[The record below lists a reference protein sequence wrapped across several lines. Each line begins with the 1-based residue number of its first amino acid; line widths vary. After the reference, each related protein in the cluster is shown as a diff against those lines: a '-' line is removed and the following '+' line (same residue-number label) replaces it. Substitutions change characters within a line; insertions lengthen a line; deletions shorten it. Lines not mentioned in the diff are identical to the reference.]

1 MHSSQI
7 FISSVRNS
15 HTLPLYMYYV
25 AASGHPLFPGTVL
38 EFHANGLSFSYTPHI
53 MSYIMITNE
62 IAFAHFA
69 ELQY

>member
-1 MHSSQI
+1 
-7 FISSVRNS
+7 
-15 HTLPLYMYYV
+15 MYYV

-62 IAFAHFA
+62 IAFAHCRTTVLADCMYSKF
-69 ELQY
+69 LKYNCCKPVDS